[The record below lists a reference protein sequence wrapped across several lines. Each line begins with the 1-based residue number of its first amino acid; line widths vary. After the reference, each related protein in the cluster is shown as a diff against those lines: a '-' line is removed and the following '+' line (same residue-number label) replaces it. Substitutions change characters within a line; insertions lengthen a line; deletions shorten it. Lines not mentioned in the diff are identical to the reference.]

1 MIKMQLCIDQGRPSH
16 PKFYTFLN
24 CTFRYK
30 IFLIFKR
37 KKKILLLPK
46 EIFLVQIIQ
55 KIKCSL
61 RLFIV
66 RYFILILFPF
76 IYILL
81 MKRHKTYLGFNF

>member
-37 KKKILLLPK
+37 KKKNFTSPQRN
-46 EIFLVQIIQ
+46 IFSSNNSKNKML
-55 KIKCSL
+55 
-61 RLFIV
+61 
-66 RYFILILFPF
+66 
-76 IYILL
+76 
-81 MKRHKTYLGFNF
+81 T